1 MERRTVRAIDSA
13 VPPGVLR
20 APAEPG
26 LAIAI
31 AALLVALPRP
41 SLAQRVSEGADV
53 AARGTL
59 EVETDYAQIWSDSAV
74 ANSGAALLKYSL
86 SDSLQLQLGTNNL
99 ITVQS
104 GASTQLLDGVY
115 LGPKL
120 VLRDQGE
127 IAPSIAVS
135 AMVMLPTRDGDAAL
149 TQTVDT
155 YLCAYASK
163 NVLGLHT
170 DLNLGL
176 NVLSIDDHP
185 ATQLVAA
192 AAVSREL
199 VPDLGAAFET
209 YMFQGGGAY
218 ADHDAGA
225 LLALSYTPAP
235 WIKIEAGGDLALYRD
250 ARSLTLFTAVTVVPY
265 RPARPA
271 ERAELASR

>member
-1 MERRTVRAIDSA
+1 MERRAVRAIDSA
-13 VPPGVLR
+13 LPPGVLR

-115 LGPKL
+115 LGSKL

-176 NVLSIDDHP
+176 NVLPVHHNTPRAPP
-185 ATQLVAA
+185 ARHRARPRRA
-192 AAVSREL
+192 PPAHRAR
-199 VPDLGAAFET
+199 GG
-209 YMFQGGGAY
+209 GGGA
-218 ADHDAGA
+218 
-225 LLALSYTPAP
+225 
-235 WIKIEAGGDLALYRD
+235 AGGGPAGGGGAEGTLGPRL
-250 ARSLTLFTAVTVVPY
+250 RS
-265 RPARPA
+265 
-271 ERAELASR
+271 